1 MAMKWINK
9 KLGMTEEA
17 LYGIF
22 GLIVVAI
29 TFFTVFWGNFH
40 L

>member
-1 MAMKWINK
+1 MKRMNT
-9 KLGMTEEA
+9 KLGMTEEV

-29 TFFTVFWGNFH
+29 MFFTVFWGNIH